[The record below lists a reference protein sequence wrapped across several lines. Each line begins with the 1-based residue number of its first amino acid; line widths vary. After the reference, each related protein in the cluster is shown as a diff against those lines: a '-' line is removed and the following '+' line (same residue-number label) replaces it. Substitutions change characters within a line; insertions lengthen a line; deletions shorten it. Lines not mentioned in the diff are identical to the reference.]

1 VNGKRVGL
9 CVVAAALAAAGG
21 RVAWRA
27 WRERPAAGV
36 TICLSH
42 FQLEGTVRNGIAAV
56 IRRYEQLHPGVHVV
70 QLVVP
75 GTLYVEWMRAQLTG
89 GTAPDLME
97 YTIWWGHLDELAPR
111 YFRAISAE
119 VTQPNPYNRGTP
131 LEGVPWRD
139 TFVDDMNGPDG
150 YVADLGQFYAPTIA
164 TFTLRVFYNRTL
176 LRAIT
181 GRDDPPR
188 NWREFLA
195 LAAQARAYG
204 QATHRVLYPL
214 ANSGMNCRYFAG
226 TVLQGLGGR
235 VDERIDHRHALALTY
250 EDAVAALVRGEWSYR
265 TPEVADGLE
274 VFREIGGASQPGF
287 IQATVDVA
295 MLHFLRGNAL
305 MFCSGTWDASSLRQL
320 ADFEVGACRIP
331 LPDRADPQYGPD
343 VQGPLSDGAVRT
355 ANPIYLNQASPHRD
369 VALDFLRFLTSQEGN
384 QIFVDVSQWAPAVRG
399 VRPSRFAEQFMP
411 FYEGYCW
418 DPTTSFFYDGTGN
431 EMTNVFLSQMNLLFG
446 PGGSV
451 RAMQEAM
458 ERLRPAAM
466 DSDLKS
472 YLRDTRGAFDGEDAD
487 YAVRYERDPGD
498 LRLLAPAALVEA
510 QYYQIAELERALTR
524 SAGERGG
531 PPAAPGRA
539 VPGDDSPAPRPERF
553 ARAVRLLV
561 APPVSESQVDQA
573 REILTGL
580 AAGGADD
587 AALGARYFLGRIA
600 QRYQAEPDLAE
611 AARQF
616 RGLVAARRDS
626 RWAQTALTRL
636 AILEIYGLDLERPP
650 AARIAAAE
658 KLLAAATD
666 PAAASE
672 LHLVLE
678 DAIFHYQ
685 LPSAAALPHLL
696 AAEKLGRLDDPTRAD
711 VLVQIAE
718 VSALL
723 GDTAQARTYYEKL
736 LANYPR
742 DQRHY
747 MVRQKLAALALIRSR

>member
-1 VNGKRVGL
+1 VGL
-9 CVVAAALAAAGG
+9 CVAAAALAAAAGQ
-21 RVAWRA
+21 VARRA

-119 VTQPNPYNRGTP
+119 VARPNPYNRGTP

-139 TFVDDMNGPDG
+139 TFIDGMSSPDG
-150 YVADLGQFYAPTIA
+150 YVADLGEYYAPTIA

-176 LRAIT
+176 LREIT
-181 GRDDPPR
+181 GRDTPPR

-195 LAAQARAYG
+195 LAAAVRAYA
-204 QATHRVLYPL
+204 QSQHRVLFPV
-214 ANSGMNCRYFAG
+214 ANSGMNCRFFAG

-250 EDAVAALVRGEWSYR
+250 EDAAAALVRGEWSYR

-287 IQATVDVA
+287 IQATIDVA
-295 MLHFLRGNAL
+295 MLHFLRGDAL
-305 MFCSGTWDASSLRQL
+305 MFCSGTWDASSLRQQ
-320 ADFEVGACRIP
+320 ANFEVGACRIP
-331 LPDRADPQYGPD
+331 LPDRADPEYGPD
-343 VQGPLSDGAVRT
+343 VQGPLSDGAVST
-355 ANPIYLNQASPHRD
+355 ANPIYLNQSSPHRE

-399 VRPSRFAEQFMP
+399 VRPSPFAEQFMP

-431 EMTNVFLSQMNLLFG
+431 EMTHVFLSQMNLLFG

-451 RAMQEAM
+451 RAMQDAM

-466 DSDLKS
+466 DTDLKL
-472 YLRDTRGAFDGEDAD
+472 YLRETRGAFNGEDAD
-487 YAVRYERDPGD
+487 YAARHERDPRD
-498 LRLLAPAALVEA
+498 RRLLAPAALLEA
-510 QYYQIAELERALTR
+510 QYYQISELENALTKTAGSR
-524 SAGERGG
+524 SGMG
-531 PPAAPGRA
+531 AAPGRA
-539 VPGDDSPAPRPERF
+539 IPGDDSAAARADRF
-553 ARAVRLLV
+553 ARGVRLLV
-561 APPVSESQVDQA
+561 EPPVSETQVDEA
-573 REILTGL
+573 RDLFTAL
-580 AAGGADD
+580 VAGGSDD

-600 QRYQAEPDLAE
+600 QHYQAQADLPE

-616 RGLVAARRDS
+616 RGLVAAQRDS

-650 AARIAAAE
+650 PVRIAAAE
-658 KLLAAATD
+658 KLLVAATD

-672 LHLVLE
+672 MHLVLE

-696 AAEKLGRLDDPTRAD
+696 AAEKLGRLDGRTRAD

-718 VSALL
+718 VSSLL
-723 GDTAQARTYYEKL
+723 GDTTQARSYYEKL
-736 LANYPR
+736 LAEYPR